1 MSKTPKSKVKP
12 SPPEPGAQLRIPA
25 QAEYVRVA
33 RMTATGVASRLNFSY
48 EEIEDIKLA
57 LAEACNNAILHAALP
72 TTKAPATP
80 PTILIT
86 ITPYPDRLEI
96 SVTDEGR
103 IAATDLAD
111 AARRAQGGH
120 AANPVNDATDL
131 RESGFGLLLIQSLM
145 DAVEHQADANSNTSI
160 RMTKYMRPAKTTGS

>member
-1 MSKTPKSKVKP
+1 MTKTPKSGGKP
-12 SPPEPGAQLRIPA
+12 PPAAPEPGAQLRIPA
-25 QAEYVRVA
+25 NAEYVRVA

-72 TTKAPATP
+72 TVKTSAAP

-103 IAATDLAD
+103 ITATDLAD
-111 AARRAQGGH
+111 AARRAQGDH
-120 AANPVNDATDL
+120 AATGNAATEL

-145 DAVEHQADANSNTSI
+145 DTVEHQADTNANTSI
-160 RMTKYMRPAKTTGS
+160 RMIKYVRPSAHA

>member
-1 MSKTPKSKVKP
+1 MTKPAKSKVKP
-12 SPPEPGAQLRIPA
+12 EAEPAVELRIPA
-25 QAEYVRVA
+25 SAEYVRVVRLA
-33 RMTATGVASRLNFSY
+33 ATGVASRLNFTY

-72 TTKAPATP
+72 TAKTPATHS

-86 ITPYPDRLEI
+86 ITPHPDRLEI

-111 AARRAQGGH
+111 AARRAQGKR
-120 AANPVNDATDL
+120 AASPVNDATDL

-145 DAVEHQADANSNTSI
+145 DVVEHQADKHANTSI
-160 RMTKYMRPAKTTGS
+160 HMTKDVRPAANP

>member
-1 MSKTPKSKVKP
+1 MTKP
-12 SPPEPGAQLRIPA
+12 SKFGIKPKAQLRIPA
-25 QAEYVRVA
+25 SAEYVRVA
-33 RMTATGVASRLNFSY
+33 RLTVTGVASRLSFTY

-57 LAEACNNAILHAALP
+57 VAEACNNAILHAALP
-72 TTKAPATP
+72 TTTTPAAHL

-86 ITPYPDRLEI
+86 ITPYADRLEI

-111 AARRAQGGH
+111 AARRAQGGRSP
-120 AANPVNDATDL
+120 APVNDATDL

-145 DAVEHQADANSNTSI
+145 DAVEHQSDKDSNHSI
-160 RMTKYMRPAKTTGS
+160 RMTKYMRPPQTPEK